1 MTTTLVRDLVRDLGA
16 ESASLDAL
24 VAPLPAERWATPT
37 PAEGW
42 TIAHH
47 IAHLTWTDRL
57 VLLSTTDEKAF
68 AAEVARAGENPAAY
82 VDAAAQELA
91 REDPAKLLLQWRDA
105 HIQLAEAIAHL
116 PGSQHIAWFGPCMSA
131 ASMVTARIMET
142 WAHGQDV
149 ADALHVTRRPT
160 QRLRHVAHISIAA
173 RGYAYRING
182 LTPPDAPIRVELI
195 APDGSLWTWGPEDAA
210 ERVTGPALDF
220 CLLATRRRHRE
231 DLGVQA
237 VGGQANEWL
246 DIAQAYAGP
255 PGAGRRPGQFMPAP
269 V

>member
-1 MTTTLVRDLVRDLGA
+1 MTATLVRDLVRDLGA

-42 TIAHH
+42 TIAHQ

-57 VLLSTTDEKAF
+57 VLLSLTDEEAF
-68 AAEVARAGENPAAY
+68 AAEVARAGVDPTGY
-82 VDAAAQELA
+82 VNAGAQELA
-91 REDPAKLLLQWRDA
+91 GEEPAKLLIRWRDA

-116 PGSQHIAWFGPCMSA
+116 PGSQHLAWFGPGMSA

-149 ADALHVTRRPT
+149 ADALHVTRPPT
-160 QRLRHVAHISIAA
+160 QRLRHVAHISVAA
-173 RGYAYRING
+173 RGYAYRMNG
-182 LTPPDAPIRVELI
+182 LTPPEVPIRVELT

-210 ERVTGPALDF
+210 DRVTGPALDF
-220 CLLATRRRHRE
+220 CLLATRRRHRGDVAIE
-231 DLGVQA
+231 A
-237 VGGQANEWL
+237 VGEHANQWL

-255 PGAGRRPGQFMPAP
+255 PGSGRRRGQFAPAA